1 MTPEQLKASILQRAM
16 EGKLVPQNP
25 NDEPASELLKRIKA
39 EKEKLISE
47 GKIKRD
53 KKETEIFRGDD
64 GKHYG
69 KFADGSTQEIDV
81 PYDIPDTWEWV
92 RFSTL
97 VEIVRGGSPRPIKD
111 YLTSEVDGI
120 NWIKIGDT
128 EKGEKYINNVKE
140 KIKKSGLNKT
150 RFVKKGTFLLTNSMS
165 FGRPYILNVDGAI
178 HDGWLAISNY
188 ENSLNKDY
196 LFYILSS
203 NVVYSQFLSL
213 ISGAVVKNLNSDKV
227 ASILIPLPPLSE
239 QQRIIE
245 AIESAYENSLNKDY
259 LFYILSSNV
268 VYSQFL
274 SLISGAVV
282 KNLNSDKV
290 ASILIPL
297 PPLSEQQRIIEAIES
312 ALEKVDEYAESYN
325 RLEQLD
331 KEFPDKLK
339 KSILQYAMQG
349 KLVEQ
354 DPNDESVEVLLEK
367 IRAEKQKLFEEGKIK
382 KKDLDISIVSQ
393 GDDNSY
399 YGNIPMNW
407 VVIKIKDIFSMNTG
421 LSYKKGDLSI
431 NNKGV
436 RIIRGGNIKPLEF
449 SLLDNDYY
457 IDTQFISSEQVYL
470 KHNQLITPVSTS
482 LEHIGKFARID
493 KDYDGVVAGGF
504 IFQLTPFESSE
515 IISKFLLFNLSSP
528 LFYKQLKA
536 ITKLS
541 GQALYNIPKT
551 TLSELLIPLAP
562 FEEQELITQKV
573 EKLFEKVNQ
582 LWK

>member
-1 MTPEQLKASILQRAM
+1 MPFYILEAH
-16 EGKLVPQNP
+16 K
-25 NDEPASELLKRIKA
+25 
-39 EKEKLISE
+39 
-47 GKIKRD
+47 
-53 KKETEIFRGDD
+53 
-64 GKHYG
+64 KHYE
-69 KFADGSTQEIDV
+69 KFADGSVQEIDV
-81 PYDIPDTWEWV
+81 PYDIPENWEWV
-92 RFSTL
+92 KL
-97 VEIVRGGSPRPIKD
+97 GSI
-111 YLTSEVDGI
+111 GI
-120 NWIKIGDT
+120 WN
-128 EKGEKYINNVKE
+128 
-140 KIKKSGLNKT
+140 SGATPPKANCSYYSSAT
-150 RFVKKGTFLLTNSMS
+150 IPWLLTGDLTDS
-165 FGRPYILNVDGAI
+165 YITNIPNKISELALKETSVKVNPTGSILIAMYGATVGKLGI
-178 HDGWLAISNY
+178 LTFPATTNQACCACSKLFQI
-188 ENSLNKDY
+188 EKLY
-196 LFYILSS
+196 LFY
-203 NVVYSQFLSL
+203 FLMAERNNFKFRAEGGAQPN
-213 ISGAVVKNLNSDKV
+213 ISKNK
-227 ASILIPLPPLSE
+227 
-239 QQRIIE
+239 II
-245 AIESAYENSLNKDY
+245 NT
-259 LFYILSSNV
+259 F
-268 VYSQFL
+268 
-274 SLISGAVV
+274 
-282 KNLNSDKV
+282 
-290 ASILIPL
+290 IPL

-325 RLEQLD
+325 KLERLD

-367 IRAEKQKLFEEGKIK
+367 IRSEKQKLFEEGKIK
-382 KKDLDISIVSQ
+382 KKDLEISIVSQ

-407 VVIKIKDIFSMNTG
+407 VVIKIKDIFSINTG

-470 KHNQLITPVSTS
+470 KRNQLITPVSTS